1 MLQFLLADVL
11 RCTVQQPSIISSS
24 FEVEWFQRFC
34 GLVGS
39 VVGAKVNECQRVC
52 AYMRSCVCVC
62 VFDSVWWLGGGSA
75 CGHCPAPVTRVHR
88 RSESCDLQAV
98 CGHAHYFVDRHQ
110 YVPSIH
116 WPLRAG
122 LLPRRL

>member
-39 VVGAKVNECQRVC
+39 VVGAKIEEARTRASGREYTIRLENGEVVSVVQ
-52 AYMRSCVCVC
+52 A
-62 VFDSVWWLGGGSA
+62 FDPKIPIFAGDDVKLLSQKGSYR
-75 CGHCPAPVTRVHR
+75 VTRLNTAGR
-88 RSESCDLQAV
+88 R
-98 CGHAHYFVDRHQ
+98 
-110 YVPSIH
+110 
-116 WPLRAG
+116 
-122 LLPRRL
+122 